1 MEKINKIIVKE
12 LYKTIPAKFDL
23 EISDFTVITGENN
36 SGKTNFIKTIF
47 DKNVSFL
54 NEKGEDITKSIEI
67 NYIPAE
73 YIVGDDQFKIGKS
86 SEIVK
91 SLKDFITGDPVFEL
105 KVDNKN
111 NAKNIKNIVDLVNKN
126 IKEIFNDGSSKNES
140 INISVSDEVPL
151 KKIFDA
157 VLEIIPFDNV
167 SGMKHTKFEDLGQG
181 WQRLIIAIFL
191 LTTVEQNLNK
201 DKLRLILFEEPEA
214 YLHPKLKKDL
224 NKMLKIISKNP
235 NSQVI
240 ITTHDPYFSMT
251 NLDDINNKF
260 YSFFKNDKSYTDRV
274 RGKILG
280 IEDELVHMFLF
291 NKVLGNTAING
302 DSTDLSLN
310 GGFNKYLVSIGITT
324 RKYFWPNDRNNQ
336 EEDMALP
343 LYIRNI
349 LHHPENENTIIK
361 KNQYSPEDLIGS
373 IKELN

>member
-54 NEKGEDITKSIEI
+54 NEKGEDITKSI
-67 NYIPAE
+67 
-73 YIVGDDQFKIGKS
+73 
-86 SEIVK
+86 
-91 SLKDFITGDPVFEL
+91 
-105 KVDNKN
+105 
-111 NAKNIKNIVDLVNKN
+111 
-126 IKEIFNDGSSKNES
+126 KNES